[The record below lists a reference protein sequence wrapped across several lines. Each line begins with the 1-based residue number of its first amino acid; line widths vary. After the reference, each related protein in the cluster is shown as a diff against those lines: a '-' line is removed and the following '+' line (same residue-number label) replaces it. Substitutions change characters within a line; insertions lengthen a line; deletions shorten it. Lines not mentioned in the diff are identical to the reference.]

1 MIDMASSMLDSDR
14 DGSSIDDIASMAQK
28 YMTGGK

>member
-14 DGSSIDDIASMAQK
+14 DGSALDDIASMAFDYFTK
-28 YMTGGK
+28 K